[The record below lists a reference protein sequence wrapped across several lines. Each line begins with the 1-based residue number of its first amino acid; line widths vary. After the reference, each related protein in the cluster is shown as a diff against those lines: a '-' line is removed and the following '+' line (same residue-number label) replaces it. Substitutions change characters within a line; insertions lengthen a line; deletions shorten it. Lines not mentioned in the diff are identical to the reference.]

1 METESHP
8 EALREAPRTGDIDGL
23 AAAIQDPTRRRILLA
38 LVHDG
43 RARTVD
49 EVAEVV
55 GVHRTV
61 AFGHLERLAALGHLE
76 KRRRRGR
83 RGKPASLYSIRTPLL
98 SLSYPV
104 RQFRL
109 LAGLLGA
116 GLAELGER
124 GRSVARE
131 RGRRFGASL
140 ARGAAPT
147 IVAALR
153 PLDQAGM
160 AYTVDGDDVSTEGCV
175 FREAC
180 DEAREVVCTLHAGV
194 LEGALGAAG
203 IEVSVEPRGP
213 VHVSGC
219 HFRLVAPAASSQ
231 NPN

>member
-1 METESHP
+1 METESRP
-8 EALREAPRTGDIDGL
+8 EALREAPHTDDVDGL

-43 RARTVD
+43 GARTVD

-61 AFGHLERLAALGHLE
+61 AFGHLERLVALGHLD

-124 GRSVARE
+124 GRLVARE

-140 ARGAAPT
+140 ARGPART
-147 IVAALR
+147 IAAALR

-160 AYTVDGDDVSTEGCV
+160 DYAIGGDDVSTAACV

-180 DEAREVVCTLHAGV
+180 DEARDVVCTLHAGV
-194 LEGALGAAG
+194 LEGALSAAG
-203 IEVSVEPRGP
+203 IELSVEPRGP
-213 VHVSGC
+213 VNVSGC
-219 HFRLVAPAASSQ
+219 HFRVVTPAAASQ
-231 NPN
+231 NRN

>member
-1 METESHP
+1 METESRP
-8 EALREAPRTGDIDGL
+8 EALREAPRTDNVDGL

-43 RARTVD
+43 GARTVD
-49 EVAEVV
+49 EVAEVA

-61 AFGHLERLAALGHLE
+61 AFGHLERLVALGYLE

-98 SLSYPV
+98 SMSYPI
-104 RQFRL
+104 RQFRV

-124 GRSVARE
+124 GRSVARGC
-131 RGRRFGASL
+131 GRRFGASL
-140 ARGAAPT
+140 ARGPARSIA
-147 IVAALR
+147 AALR
-153 PLDQAGM
+153 PLDEVGM
-160 AYTVDGDDVSTEGCV
+160 DYTVKGDDVSTTACV

-180 DEAREVVCTLHAGV
+180 DEARDVVCTLHAGV

-203 IEVSVEPRGP
+203 IEMSVEPRGP
-213 VHVSGC
+213 VHMSGC
-219 HFRLVAPAASSQ
+219 HFRLAAPAASSP